1 MNPDMNPDTNPDT
14 NDTENAGIVEPY
26 ELPVE
31 ETKATKAVESVEAT
45 GVSEVDL
52 SGYQYDIVPT
62 YKMIEDCDDQH
73 PLFRIQ
79 FLQAFGIIDD
89 EYHPE
94 IVSAIINDLYER
106 YIRNPDI
113 REIVESHPLYN
124 GPSLVDASA
133 ASSAAAAE
141 SDVDENDAD
150 SGETTTT
157 VPLSPSPIGHRSFST
172 PEGDNSEMIFCMMF
186 SFHLFDLFHK
196 CLRHAK
202 HGEEIPKAICDE
214 ITECWRTMF

>member
-1 MNPDMNPDTNPDT
+1 MNPHT

-31 ETKATKAVESVEAT
+31 VTEATKATKATKAVESVGASEI
-45 GVSEVDL
+45 SEVDL

-62 YKMIEDCDDQH
+62 YKMIEDCDDQDT
-73 PLFRIQ
+73 LFRVQ
-79 FLQAFGIIDD
+79 FLQAFGITDD

-124 GPSLVDASA
+124 GPADVSRADNGCSGDDDA
-133 ASSAAAAE
+133 
-141 SDVDENDAD
+141 DNDA
-150 SGETTTT
+150 TP
-157 VPLSPSPIGHRSFST
+157 PLSPTPTGHRCP

-186 SFHLFDLFHK
+186 SFQLFDLFHT

-202 HGEEIPKAICDE
+202 HGEAIPQSLRDE
-214 ITECWRTMF
+214 ITESLRREF